1 MQFEEYECMCIK
13 IANQICWSQ
22 WNVPRFLAL
31 LQWYCRYCG
40 TWRDFGSHLVG
51 CFFFYYY
58 MDASKVL
65 EIQFQHSNWSHHSWK
80 YFKIGIELGDS
91 GNSKNHLKFEWRSF
105 GAMTRFEL
113 VFSHTLVAPATT
125 SNCLWPQKGSR
136 PDFRGFSVWRSTL
149 RTICYLYL
157 QTVDR

>member
-1 MQFEEYECMCIK
+1 MLKPMECATFPCTVTMVL
-13 IANQICWSQ
+13 SVL
-22 WNVPRFLAL
+22 WNMERF
-31 LQWYCRYCG
+31 WF
-40 TWRDFGSHLVG
+40 TFGWL
-51 CFFFYYY
+51 FFFYYY

-65 EIQFQHSNWSHHSWK
+65 EIQFQHSNRSHHSWK